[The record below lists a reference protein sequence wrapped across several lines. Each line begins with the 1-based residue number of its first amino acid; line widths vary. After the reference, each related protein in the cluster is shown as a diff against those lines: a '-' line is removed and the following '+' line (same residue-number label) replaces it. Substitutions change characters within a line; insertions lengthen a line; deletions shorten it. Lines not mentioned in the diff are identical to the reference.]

1 MRDNPGCLGFLARI
15 FGERPKETVRLPY
28 RLRDDFLS
36 PAELSYYRVLST
48 AVAGRAVVLTKVR
61 LADLFFVPHSE
72 GSVSFRNRIAQKHV
86 DFLVC
91 DRETMRPRVGVE
103 LDDRSHERSRR
114 QERDGF
120 VDEVF
125 RVAGLPLIH
134 VPARSGYSVAELSAG
149 LTQYLDSDEGGQ
161 PDPSGEVPDRSGA
174 AKTAAGA
181 VPVCPKC
188 GVPMVV
194 RTAGRGARKGEQF
207 YGCPNYPRCRESLPY
222 EGPPS

>member
-1 MRDNPGCLGFLARI
+1 MPDNPGCLGFLARI
-15 FGERPKETVRLPY
+15 FGQRPKETVRLPY

-48 AVAGRAVVLTKVR
+48 AVAGGAVVLTKVR
-61 LADLFFVPHSE
+61 LADLFFVPRSR
-72 GSVSFRNRIAQKHV
+72 GSIRFVNRIARKHV

-91 DRETMRPRVGVE
+91 DRETMRPLVGVE

-134 VPARSGYSVAELSAG
+134 VPARSGYSVAESSAE
-149 LTQYLDSDEGGQ
+149 LTQYLECDEGGQ
-161 PDPSGEVPDRSGA
+161 PDPSGVASDRSGA
-174 AKTAAGA
+174 AKAAAGA
-181 VPVCPKC
+181 TPNCPKC
-188 GVPMVV
+188 GVPMMV

-207 YGCPNYPRCRESLPY
+207 YGCPNYPQCRETLPY
-222 EGPPS
+222 EGPAS

>member
-1 MRDNPGCLGFLARI
+1 MSDNAGCLGFLARI
-15 FGERPKETVRLPY
+15 FGVRPKESGSLPY

-48 AVAGRAVVLTKVR
+48 AVAGRAVALTKVG
-61 LADLFFVPHSE
+61 LADLFFVPRSE
-72 GSVSFRNRIAQKHV
+72 GSVSFRNRIAQKHM
-86 DFLVC
+86 DLLVC
-91 DRETMRPRVGVE
+91 DRETVRPLVGVE
-103 LDDRSHERSRR
+103 LDDRSHERARR